1 MPQMPVRYSTTRGR
15 MLDEMN
21 SSLNPVPGPSHL
33 PQVSSDDGTHIIRE
47 QAQEEVTGDSTA
59 RLSSKAH
66 RIPVLGEFL
75 A

>member
-1 MPQMPVRYSTTRGR
+1 MPQMPARDSTTCGR
-15 MLDEMN
+15 MFYETN
-21 SSLNPVPGPSHL
+21 SSRNPVPGPSHL
-33 PQVSSDDGTHIIRE
+33 PQVSSDNGTHIIRK

-59 RLSSKAH
+59 RLSSKPH